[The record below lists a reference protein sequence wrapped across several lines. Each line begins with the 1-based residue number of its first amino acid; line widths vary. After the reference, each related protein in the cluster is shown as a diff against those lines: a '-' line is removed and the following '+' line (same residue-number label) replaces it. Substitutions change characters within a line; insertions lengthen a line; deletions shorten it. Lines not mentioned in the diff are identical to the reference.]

1 MADPVDIAGEQE
13 AMLMSSLLAERV
25 QYRGQSAAYCEDCGD
40 DIPEP
45 RRAGVPGV
53 RTCVACQA
61 LRERHRRF
69 LR

>member
-1 MADPVDIAGEQE
+1 MADQVDIACEQE
-13 AMLMSSLLAERV
+13 AVLISSLLAERV
-25 QYRGQSAAYCEDCGD
+25 QYSGESAQCCEDCGD

-53 RTCVACQA
+53 KTCVACQA
-61 LRERHRRF
+61 LRERDRRL